1 MIRELT
7 KDRDVLTTKCARAT
21 AADAEVAQDLLDTL
35 ASIDDCG
42 CLAANQI
49 GVTKSIIA
57 YKDDKDE
64 MHVMYN
70 PRIMMGL
77 GASKVVEGCLTYD
90 EESTVV
96 RYAKVKVAY
105 ESLVDGELTS
115 KRADL
120 AGWVGEMVQHMIDHC
135 NGRLV

>member
-1 MIRELT
+1 MIKEII
-7 KDRDVLTTKCARAT
+7 KDETVLSKPCEKACAE
-21 AADAEVAQDLLDTL
+21 DAQVAQDLLDTL

-49 GVTKSIIA
+49 GVTTSIIA

-105 ESLVDGELTS
+105 ESLVDGELRS